1 MEMKNNQLY
10 MLVVFL
16 LCLFLKNHFCVG
28 LGADTMFANQSVSG
42 DQTIVSA
49 GGVFELGF
57 FKPGNS
63 SNYYIGI
70 WYKNISERTV
80 VWVANREKP
89 VSDRFL
95 SALRIS
101 HGNLVLFDES
111 KITIWSTNVNSTD
124 SSTVHAVL
132 QDNGNLVLKNENH
145 SPKILWES
153 FDHPAHTWLPGSK
166 LGYNNRTKSNQR
178 LISWKNSEDPAP
190 GLYSL
195 ELDTSG
201 TNSYKILWNG
211 SKSYWTSGAW
221 NGKIFEMVPEMGFNL
236 FFNFQYVTNAN
247 ESYFVY
253 YVKDNF
259 TMSRFIMDVS
269 GQIKQLSWLPKDSWN
284 SFWSQPPQQCG
295 VPNFCGAFGI
305 CNDKS
310 LPFCN
315 CLMGFEPKSQHFW
328 DLKDYSGGCRRKT
341 NVNCEN
347 ESLLTN
353 ENDDRKQRF
362 VELRNIIYKD
372 PKLYVQLGSS
382 AGCES
387 MCLKNCSCT
396 AYALNGSGCLI
407 WIGDLLNLIEL
418 SQDETTGKTLYVR
431 LAASEFGSSRNDE
444 KNRGIYIGVFVG
456 SAAGLAV
463 FLVLVVILI
472 WRPKNKTVGT
482 GIEVEGSLVAFEYR
496 YLQNA
501 TNNFSERLGGGGFGS
516 VFKGTLQDSTVVAVK
531 QLQSVNQG
539 EKQFRTEIST
549 IGTIQHVNLVR
560 LRGFCSEG
568 TRRLLVY
575 DYMPN
580 GSLDSHLFGEKNS
593 NILSWKTRYQI
604 ALRMARGLFYL
615 HEKCRDCIIHCDIK
629 PENILLD
636 AEFCP
641 KVGDFGLAKLV
652 GRDFSRVLT
661 TMRGTRGYLAPEW
674 ISGVAITPKADVY
687 SFGIMLF
694 EFVSGRRNS
703 EPSADGKVAFFPS
716 WAASVTIDGGDV
728 QSLLDPSLEGNADL
742 EELTRVCRVA
752 CWCIQDDETRR
763 PSMGQIVQILEGI
776 IDVKVPPFPR
786 SLRVFVDNQETLVF
800 FGESSSSQ
808 S

>member
-1 MEMKNNQLY
+1 MSY
-10 MLVVFL
+10 TI
-16 LCLFLKNHFCVG
+16 CYDSCFCV
-28 LGADTMFANQSVSG
+28 
-42 DQTIVSA
+42 
-49 GGVFELGF
+49 ELARLNF
-57 FKPGNS
+57 P
-63 SNYYIGI
+63 
-70 WYKNISERTV
+70 
-80 VWVANREKP
+80 
-89 VSDRFL
+89 FL
-95 SALRIS
+95 SASVDIIASHSDHNIIIGIDTRGNDVLLHISNVLRIKEGDVLSLLDQRLEENADEVELIGACYIKSVFTIVMKSSGKLDS
-101 HGNLVLFDES
+101 HPVLFDES

-444 KNRGIYIGVFVG
+444 KNRGIYI
-456 SAAGLAV
+456 
-463 FLVLVVILI
+463 
-472 WRPKNKTVGT
+472 
-482 GIEVEGSLVAFEYR
+482 
-496 YLQNA
+496 
-501 TNNFSERLGGGGFGS
+501 
-516 VFKGTLQDSTVVAVK
+516 
-531 QLQSVNQG
+531 
-539 EKQFRTEIST
+539 
-549 IGTIQHVNLVR
+549 
-560 LRGFCSEG
+560 
-568 TRRLLVY
+568 
-575 DYMPN
+575 
-580 GSLDSHLFGEKNS
+580 
-593 NILSWKTRYQI
+593 
-604 ALRMARGLFYL
+604 
-615 HEKCRDCIIHCDIK
+615 
-629 PENILLD
+629 
-636 AEFCP
+636 
-641 KVGDFGLAKLV
+641 
-652 GRDFSRVLT
+652 
-661 TMRGTRGYLAPEW
+661 
-674 ISGVAITPKADVY
+674 
-687 SFGIMLF
+687 
-694 EFVSGRRNS
+694 